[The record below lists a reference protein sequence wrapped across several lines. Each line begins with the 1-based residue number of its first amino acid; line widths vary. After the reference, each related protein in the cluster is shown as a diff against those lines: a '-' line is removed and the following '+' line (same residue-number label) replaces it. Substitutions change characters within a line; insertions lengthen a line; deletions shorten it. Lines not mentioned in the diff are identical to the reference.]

1 MTTLHDIQT
10 ICNKEGM
17 MLSLALA
24 QAMEELEK
32 ARENGDEIGVQM
44 MNIAINM
51 LLEQVE
57 PIEE

>member
-1 MTTLHDIQT
+1 MESLHDRNT
-10 ICNKEGM
+10 ICNKDGM

-24 QAMEELEK
+24 TAMEELEK
-32 ARENGDEIGVQM
+32 AREEGDKQGVQI

>member
-1 MTTLHDIQT
+1 MTLYETHT
-10 ICNKEGM
+10 ICNKDGM

-24 QAMEELEK
+24 TAMEELEK
-32 ARENGDEIGVQM
+32 AREEGDEQGVQM